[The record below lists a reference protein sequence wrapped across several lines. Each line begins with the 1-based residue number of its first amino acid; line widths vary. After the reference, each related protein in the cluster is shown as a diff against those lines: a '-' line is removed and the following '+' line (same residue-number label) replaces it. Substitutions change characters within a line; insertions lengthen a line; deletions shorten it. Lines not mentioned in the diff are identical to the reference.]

1 MNLFLIGYV
10 GAFIKWLLHGF
21 QTKYHDEYNE
31 TKKSKRLIKNI
42 NIDTE
47 NSIIGY
53 VTVLIII
60 VIFMVSFKFITR

>member
-21 QTKYHDEYNE
+21 QARYYDEYNE
-31 TKKSKRLIKNI
+31 TKKSKRLIKRI

-47 NSIIGY
+47 NSVIGY
-53 VTVLIII
+53 VTVLIIL
-60 VIFMVSFKFITR
+60 VIIIYGFF